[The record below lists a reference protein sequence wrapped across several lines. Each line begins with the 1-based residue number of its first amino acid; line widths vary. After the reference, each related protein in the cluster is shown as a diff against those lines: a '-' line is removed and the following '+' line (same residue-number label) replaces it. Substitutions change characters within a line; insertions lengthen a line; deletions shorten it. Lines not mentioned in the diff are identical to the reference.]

1 MKEKI
6 NLEEVLLAKEQ
17 LQKIILELKKE
28 ITGQN
33 EVIQHILICLISGG
47 HVLLEGM
54 PGLAKTLLAKT
65 FAKTIDLSFR
75 RIQFTPDL
83 LPADLIGTVVYN
95 PKKTSF
101 EIRQGPIF
109 TGVLLADEINRAPAK
124 VQSALLQC
132 MEERL
137 VTIGDTTFSLSSPF
151 IVIATQNP
159 IDQEGTYQLPEA
171 QMDRF
176 LMKVQV
182 DYPSFEEEVSILNQH
197 GQAVG
202 TESSVEKVLT
212 GKEIL
217 KISSLCDQIYVD
229 PKLQDYIVKI
239 VRNTRPSTTEVKT
252 VKTYLKHGASL
263 RASLSLLKA
272 ARAKALL
279 EGRNFTIPEDILY
292 SFFEILRHRII
303 LTFEALSEDVSV
315 ESILNTIK
323 DSTLVP

>member
-6 NLEEVLLAKEQ
+6 NLEEILSAKEQ

-176 LMKVQV
+176 LMKIQV

-202 TESSVEKVLT
+202 TETSVEKVLT

-217 KISSLCDQIYVD
+217 KVSSLCDQIYVD

-252 VKTYLKHGASL
+252 VKTYLKHGASP